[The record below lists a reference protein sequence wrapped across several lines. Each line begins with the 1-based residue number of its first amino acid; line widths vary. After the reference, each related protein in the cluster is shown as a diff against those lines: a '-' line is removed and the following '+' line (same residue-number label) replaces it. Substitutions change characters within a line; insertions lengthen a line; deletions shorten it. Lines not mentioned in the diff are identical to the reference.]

1 MATPPANRSFAV
13 MGTTAQ
19 IRIVD
24 GPPELLDRGQARI
37 EALEQRWSRFLDDS
51 ELSHLNRSAGVPVV
65 VSPET
70 YQLVSHAID
79 AWRLTDGSFDPTLG
93 ATMEA
98 CGYGQP
104 LTSIDRFAPVDAGR
118 YRPAPGPDDVV
129 LHPYASAVEVPAGTQ
144 LDLGGIAKG
153 AAADLVAAELLADGA
168 AGCLVNVGGD
178 ITVAGTPPRPEG
190 WQITLD
196 CPGGETTMQVGIRQG
211 AICTSTRTQRTWGA
225 PDTQRTWAAPDTQR
239 TWGAPDR
246 QPEHHLRDPRSG
258 APLYTGLAS
267 VTVIASKAVQGE
279 VLTKAI
285 FAAGPVQG
293 RAIAERSQ
301 VTGVLVTDG
310 GTVTAMPGLEPFLAA
325 ALDREPV

>member
-1 MATPPANRSFAV
+1 

-19 IRIVD
+19 IRLVD
-24 GPPELLDRGQARI
+24 GSPELLDRGHARLA
-37 EALEQRWSRFLDDS
+37 ALEQRWSRFLGDS
-51 ELSHLNRSAGVPVV
+51 ELSHLNRSTGVPVV

-79 AWRLTDGSFDPTLG
+79 AWRLTDGSFDPTVG
-93 ATMEA
+93 ATMAA
-98 CGYGQP
+98 CGYDRP
-104 LTSIDRFAPVDAGR
+104 LKSIDRSAPVDSGH
-118 YRPAPGPDDVV
+118 YRPAPGPDAVV
-129 LHPYASAVEVPAGTQ
+129 LHPYASAVEVPEGTQ

-178 ITVAGTPPRPEG
+178 IAVAGTPPRPEG

-196 CPGGETTMQVGIRQG
+196 CPGSDTTMQIGIRQG
-211 AICTSTRTQRTWGA
+211 AICTSTRIQRTWGA
-225 PDTQRTWAAPDTQR
+225 SGTP
-239 TWGAPDR
+239 
-246 QPEHHLRDPRSG
+246 PEHHLRDPRSG
-258 APLYTGLAS
+258 APLYAGLAS
-267 VTVIASKAVQGE
+267 VTVVASRAVQGE

-285 FAAGPVQG
+285 FAAGPEQG

-301 VTGVLVTDG
+301 VTGVLVTDS
-310 GTVTAMPGLEPFLAA
+310 GTVTPMPGLEPFLAA